1 MKNKALAIGLILI
14 SLTQTQTNTAKA
26 QSWEEYE
33 GKWYYKQ
40 DDGEYAKNTWIDGYY
55 INQEGTM
62 QTNAWTPD
70 GYYVGEDGKWEENI
84 KTGWNKNQNGK
95 WTYIDPET
103 KSIIKNSWIGNYYV
117 GENGIMQTNAWTPD
131 GYYVDENGQWEAN
144 KQTGWQQEGN
154 NYYYIKENGEKIT
167 NEIIE
172 LGGSLF
178 CFDENGKMK
187 EEEWIKI
194 PNNKWAYAKKGG
206 YLAREEWIGN
216 YYIGK
221 NGITL
226 KNTWTPDGYYVGER
240 GEWEANKKQGWNT
253 TTEGKYYYIDAKGDK
268 VKNGIKEIEGN
279 LFYFDEEGTLL
290 ENQWKKIDQT
300 HWIYAK
306 EGGYLARNEW
316 LGNYYVGENG
326 ATLTNT
332 WSKDGYYLGETGEI
346 QYPEWKQNETGYWYK
361 NEDGSYPKSEWK
373 EIAEKWYHFDENGY
387 MQTGWQYINNKWYY
401 LTDSGAMAKD
411 TWIGGIYYL
420 DSNGAMLT
428 NTWTPDGYY
437 VDENGVYA
445 PDKAKEE
452 GWYQINGN
460 YYYGENGKIV
470 KNRWVGNYY
479 LGEDGQMLTNTT
491 TPDGYYVGSD
501 GAWVNNY
508 SEGKF
513 SHAGKKLA
521 DISEHNGY
529 IDFSKLK
536 NEVDGVIIRV
546 GFGTVR
552 EDVRWR
558 EYADN
563 ALREGIPFGFYW
575 YSYALNEQNAIDEAN
590 MFLNAISGYKPEYPI
605 FIDMEDADY
614 WKQNQGSQYMANTWS
629 GREKIIKIHVEEYQ
643 RRGYFAGVYA
653 SRSWFDSMSSDLD
666 KYTRWVAHWTGDSSS
681 YQGSGY
687 GIHQYT
693 SNGSVGGIST
703 RVDLNVSFIDYPSII
718 KNSGYNNW
726 R

>member
-14 SLTQTQTNTAKA
+14 SLTQTQINTAKA

-55 INQEGTM
+55 FNQEGEM
-62 QTNAWTPD
+62 QTNTWTPD

-117 GENGIMQTNAWTPD
+117 GENGNMQTNAWTPG
-131 GYYVDENGQWEAN
+131 GYYVDENGEWEAN

-172 LGGSLF
+172 IGGSLF

-194 PNNKWAYAKKGG
+194 PNNKWAYAKEGG

-216 YYIGK
+216 YYLGK

-226 KNTWTPDGYYVGER
+226 KNTWTPDGYYVGES

-316 LGNYYVGENG
+316 LGSYYVGENG
-326 ATLTNT
+326 VTLTNT

-437 VDENGVYA
+437 VDENGVYD

-460 YYYGENGKIV
+460 YYYGENGRIV
-470 KNRWVGNYY
+470 KNSWVGNYY

-491 TPDGYYVGSD
+491 TPDGYYVDENGCWEITINTFQYKNLKSTSNYTSSELD
-501 GAWVNNY
+501 EMISMMGGDSGKLAGKGATFKAAEERYGVNALY
-508 SEGKF
+508 LLA
-513 SHAGKKLA
+513 HAGLESAWGKSQIA
-521 DISEHNGY
+521 I
-529 IDFSKLK
+529 LK
-536 NEVDGVIIRV
+536 NNFFGIAAYDNTPFQSAYSFDGVDAGILGAAKFINNTYLENE
-546 GFGTVR
+546 GFPARGAFLGDKTRGMNVY
-552 EDVRWR
+552 
-558 EYADN
+558 YATDPN
-563 ALREGIPFGFYW
+563 WGYKIAKIMFN
-575 YSYALNEQNAIDEAN
+575 LNER
-590 MFLNAISGYKPEYPI
+590 MGRK
-605 FIDMEDADY
+605 DY
-614 WKQNQGSQYMANTWS
+614 
-629 GREKIIKIHVEEYQ
+629 
-643 RRGYFAGVYA
+643 
-653 SRSWFDSMSSDLD
+653 
-666 KYTRWVAHWTGDSSS
+666 
-681 YQGSGY
+681 
-687 GIHQYT
+687 
-693 SNGSVGGIST
+693 
-703 RVDLNVSFIDYPSII
+703 
-718 KNSGYNNW
+718 
-726 R
+726 